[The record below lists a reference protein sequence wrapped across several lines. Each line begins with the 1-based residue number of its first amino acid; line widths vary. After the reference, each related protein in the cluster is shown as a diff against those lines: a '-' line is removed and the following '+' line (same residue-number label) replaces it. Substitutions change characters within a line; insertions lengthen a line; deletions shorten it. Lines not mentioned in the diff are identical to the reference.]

1 MAGDAAHQA
10 EACSDN
16 ELIVEA
22 IQELRKIFGP
32 EKVPVPAEV
41 LISRWGRD
49 RFSRG
54 SYSYVG
60 SQARPDDYDAM
71 AKPIGNLHFAGEATC
86 GTHPASVHGAY
97 MSGLRAA
104 SEIIE
109 SMLGPIAVPTPF
121 VPSRSQARFAQPAVA
136 GGGGKRKADESTA
149 QRLRALKEERLA
161 VYEEELAQALRQQ
174 LGEKPTRPEKSGSN
188 PFLLYQKDYWL
199 ICKQKCDDAHRQT
212 SKNANAKATRHEV
225 RAALGQ
231 MWREASEEEKR
242 PYLEQTASIRQSA
255 SAMQAKADQWELDA
269 EQFTR
274 DYREK
279 HPSQPG
285 EAELALQAEIERETR
300 QTRPQK
306 RVNGDV
312 GVADLKA
319 S

>member
-10 EACSDN
+10 EVCSDN
-16 ELIVEA
+16 NLINEA

-32 EKVPVPAEV
+32 EKVPAPAEV
-41 LISRWGRD
+41 LISRWGCD

-109 SMLGPIAVPTPF
+109 SMLGPIVVPTPF
-121 VPSRSQARFAQPAVA
+121 VPSRSQARSVQPAVA
-136 GGGGKRKADESTA
+136 GGGKRKADESTA
-149 QRLRALKEERLA
+149 QRLRVLKEERLA
-161 VYEEELAQALRQQ
+161 AYEEKLAQALHEQ
-174 LGEKPTRPEKSGSN
+174 LGEKPTPEKSGSN
-188 PFLLYQKDYWL
+188 AFLLYQKDYWP
-199 ICKQKCDDAHRQT
+199 ICKQKCDDAYRLT
-212 SKNANAKATRHEV
+212 SENANAKATRSEV

-231 MWREASEEEKR
+231 MWREASAEEKR
-242 PYLEQTASIRQSA
+242 PYLEQTASNRQSA
-255 SAMQAKADQWELDA
+255 SASKAKADQWELDA

-279 HPSQPG
+279 HPSRPG
-285 EAELALQAEIERETR
+285 EAELALQAEIERETC
-300 QTRPQK
+300 QSRPPK
-306 RVNGDV
+306 RVNGDG
-312 GVADLKA
+312 GVEDLKA